1 MSDAPV
7 VRLFH
12 PKHPKG
18 VEFSAVEAATMV
30 AQGWTDRPVARSAA
44 PADVEPAPV
53 RLFHPKHPDG
63 HEFDAVTAETM
74 RHQGWTD
81 EPDSGEAEPEGVE
94 PVTTEPSGSPEHQQ
108 ENH

>member
-1 MSDAPV
+1 MSDTAV

-18 VEFSAVEAATMV
+18 VEFDPVEAATKV
-30 AQGWTDRPVARSAA
+30 AEGWTDRPVTRAA
-44 PADVEPAPV
+44 AQADVEPAPV
-53 RLFHPKHPDG
+53 RLFHPKHPGG

-81 EPDSGEAEPEGVE
+81 EPDSDEVEPEGDE
-94 PVTTEPSGSPEHQQ
+94 PDTTEPSGSPEHQQ